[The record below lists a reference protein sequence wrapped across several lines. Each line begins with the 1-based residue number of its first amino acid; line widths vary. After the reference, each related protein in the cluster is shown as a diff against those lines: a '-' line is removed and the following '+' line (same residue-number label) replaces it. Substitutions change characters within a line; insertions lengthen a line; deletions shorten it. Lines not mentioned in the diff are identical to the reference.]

1 MSYHRFPICKATG
14 KVRFGERKDVK
25 LALRQAD
32 RNRSQALLNEV
43 PCGRRE
49 IRAYH
54 CSDCNG
60 GWHLTA
66 SPERVI
72 RLVPAALTGQ
82 HSDQLVE
89 RATRHT
95 IADSELI
102 CGKVA

>member
-1 MSYHRFPICKATG
+1 MSFHRFPICTATG

-32 RNRSQALLNEV
+32 RNRAQALMNEV
-43 PCGRRE
+43 PCSRRE
-49 IRAYH
+49 VRAYR

-72 RLVPAALTGQ
+72 RLVPAALAEHFHGPSAGTM
-82 HSDQLVE
+82 
-89 RATRHT
+89 RHT
-95 IADSELI
+95 LADAELRHRM
-102 CGKVA
+102 VA

>member
-1 MSYHRFPICKATG
+1 MSFHRFPICKASG

-32 RNRSQALLNEV
+32 RNRAQALMNDV
-43 PCGRRE
+43 PCSRRE

-66 SPERVI
+66 SPERFRI
-72 RLVPAALTGQ
+72 VPSALPEYT
-82 HSDQLVE
+82 
-89 RATRHT
+89 RADAPAEET
-95 IADSELI
+95 IWRTADSGLM
-102 CGKVA
+102 GSKVA

>member
-1 MSYHRFPICKATG
+1 MSYHRFPICKPSG
-14 KVRFGERKDVK
+14 KVRFGERKDIK
-25 LALRQAD
+25 LALRQAN

-43 PCGRRE
+43 PCSRHE

-72 RLVPAALTGQ
+72 RLVPAARAEHTHAAAAGTIRRTG
-82 HSDQLVE
+82 
-89 RATRHT
+89 
-95 IADSELI
+95 ADSELT
-102 CGKVA
+102 GRQVA